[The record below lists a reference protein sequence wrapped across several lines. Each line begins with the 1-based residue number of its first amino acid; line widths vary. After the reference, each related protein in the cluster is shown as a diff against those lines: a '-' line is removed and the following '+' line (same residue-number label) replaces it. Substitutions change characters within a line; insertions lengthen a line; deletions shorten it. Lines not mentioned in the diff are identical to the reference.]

1 MKAKLTVRSVEAIV
15 PQKRDVLMWDS
26 DLAGFGVKVTPAG
39 RRSYFLYYRTHQG
52 QQRRPSI
59 GLHGAIKPEAARE
72 IAKRWLALV
81 AQGKDPSQE
90 RQDSR
95 AAPNMKELAE
105 RYLLEHADTRK
116 KDSSAANDRR
126 LIEKRI
132 VPAIGAKKVAAI
144 SRTDIVALHHGLR
157 KTPYEAN
164 RTLALLSKMFSLGER
179 WGLRPDGSNPAKN
192 IDRFKEEKRE
202 RYLSSEEIKRL
213 WSVLVSEDAE
223 GLASSSAL
231 LAIKLLMLTGRR
243 VNEVLKLEWS
253 HVDLDKGL
261 LRLPDTKS
269 GSLTVAIGAGALRLL
284 QEAYDAAHSANRDEN
299 VVSISTAVEGW
310 RMPKYVIPGHVKGQP
325 LVNIQKPWQ
334 KIRKT
339 AALPDV
345 RLHDLRHT
353 YASVAAGLGMSLPLI
368 GKLLGHK
375 EQATTARYAHLS
387 QDPIRVAAGAIDMEF
402 ERLQLGAA
410 SAQA

>member
-223 GLASSSAL
+223 RLASSSAL

>member
-1 MKAKLTVRSVEAIV
+1 MESIV
-15 PQKRDVLMWDS
+15 PQQRDVIMWDS
-26 DLAGFGVKVTPAG
+26 DLAGFGVKVTPSG
-39 RRSYFLYYRTHQG
+39 RRSYFLYYRTDQG

-72 IAKRWLALV
+72 IAKRWLAQV

-95 AAPNMKELAE
+95 AAPTVKELAD
-105 RYLLEHADTRK
+105 RYLVEHADTRK
-116 KDSSAANDRR
+116 KGSSAANDRR

-132 VPAIGAKKVAAI
+132 VPAIGSKKVAAI
-144 SRTDIVALHHGLR
+144 ARTDIVALHHGLR

-213 WSVLVSEDAE
+213 WDVLISEEAE
-223 GLASSSAL
+223 GMVSKSAL

-243 VNEVLKLEWS
+243 LNEVLKLEWS
-253 HVDLDKGL
+253 HVDLEKGW

-269 GSLTVAIGAGALRLL
+269 GSLTVALGASALQLLHEACEVAQKADNDDKVVPISGAVRG
-284 QEAYDAAHSANRDEN
+284 SRT
-299 VVSISTAVEGW
+299 S
-310 RMPKYVIPGHVKGQP
+310 RYVIPGHVKGQP
-325 LVNIQKPWQ
+325 LINIQKPWQ
-334 KIRKT
+334 KIRKA

-387 QDPIRVAAGAIDMEF
+387 QDPVRIAAGAIDVEF
-402 ERLQLGAA
+402 DRLRGGIA
-410 SAQA
+410 